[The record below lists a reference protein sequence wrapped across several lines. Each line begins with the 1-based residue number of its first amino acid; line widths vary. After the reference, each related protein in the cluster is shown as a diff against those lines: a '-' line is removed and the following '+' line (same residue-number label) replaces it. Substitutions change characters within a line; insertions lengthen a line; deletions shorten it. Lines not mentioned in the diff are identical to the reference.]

1 MKNLLVLKYNDLQD
15 LISLDDVCDLN
26 GVVIDDASLEV
37 MLRIE
42 KTMQRLEVMGDDEC
56 RRLWIE
62 LKAPQKRFRDD
73 DADKN
78 GNYWYQIFSAHY
90 KDFHYLVLTNRHW
103 RFIDLRSAHHVGAER
118 EPDSVYGNVSKPLK
132 KIETYVTALVDQIC
146 EHPDE
151 YNAYVEEHLPYS
163 KRNGRIKRAD
173 LNRICPTY
181 RTFANPEHVIEVVS
195 GFKSLPLWSCKEMTL
210 RTYMRF
216 WRMAYEAYRVKDEI
230 TPTPKYSFDKQSDE
244 EVFRNHSSKGRE
256 TEGLN
261 LDSEQDFLKWD
272 KENTHYHNMD
282 VIYARVHLVP
292 RKKGEGWDDED
303 LPVPDGHWYL
313 DLSFCVYGFSN
324 DVVNMLETFW
334 RAGVGVVCDET
345 SRLLKM
351 AKESDYVSISP
362 IPNKYCCDDE
372 VGNEM
377 SLPYQCDTISAQ
389 QVADVI
395 AATKWEKQQKVKP
408 LALVKE
414 KNDSQE

>member
-1 MKNLLVLKYNDLQD
+1 MKNLPVLKYNDLQD
-15 LISLDDVCDLN
+15 LICLDDVCDLN

-78 GNYWYQIFSAHY
+78 GNYWCQIFSAHY

-230 TPTPKYSFDKQSDE
+230 TPTSKYSFDKQSDE

-282 VIYARVHLVP
+282 VIMQ
-292 RKKGEGWDDED
+292 E
-303 LPVPDGHWYL
+303 
-313 DLSFCVYGFSN
+313 C
-324 DVVNMLETFW
+324 
-334 RAGVGVVCDET
+334 
-345 SRLLKM
+345 
-351 AKESDYVSISP
+351 ISSP
-362 IPNKYCCDDE
+362 GK
-372 VGNEM
+372 
-377 SLPYQCDTISAQ
+377 
-389 QVADVI
+389 
-395 AATKWEKQQKVKP
+395 
-408 LALVKE
+408 KE
-414 KNDSQE
+414 KVGMMRIFLFLMDIGIWI

>member
-1 MKNLLVLKYNDLQD
+1 MKNLPVLKYNDLQD
-15 LISLDDVCDLN
+15 LICLDDVCDLN

-132 KIETYVTALVDQIC
+132 KIEAYVTALVDQIC

-181 RTFANPEHVIEVVS
+181 RT
-195 GFKSLPLWSCKEMTL
+195 LP
-210 RTYMRF
+210 
-216 WRMAYEAYRVKDEI
+216 I
-230 TPTPKYSFDKQSDE
+230 
-244 EVFRNHSSKGRE
+244 
-256 TEGLN
+256 LN
-261 LDSEQDFLKWD
+261 
-272 KENTHYHNMD
+272 M
-282 VIYARVHLVP
+282 
-292 RKKGEGWDDED
+292 
-303 LPVPDGHWYL
+303 
-313 DLSFCVYGFSN
+313 
-324 DVVNMLETFW
+324 
-334 RAGVGVVCDET
+334 
-345 SRLLKM
+345 
-351 AKESDYVSISP
+351 
-362 IPNKYCCDDE
+362 
-372 VGNEM
+372 
-377 SLPYQCDTISAQ
+377 
-389 QVADVI
+389 
-395 AATKWEKQQKVKP
+395 
-408 LALVKE
+408 
-414 KNDSQE
+414 